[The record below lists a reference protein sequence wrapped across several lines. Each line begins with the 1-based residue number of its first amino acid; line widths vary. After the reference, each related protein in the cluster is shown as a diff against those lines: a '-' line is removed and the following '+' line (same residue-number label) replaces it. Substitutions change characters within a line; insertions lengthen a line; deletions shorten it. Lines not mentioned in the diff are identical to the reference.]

1 MIYYN
6 YVSDVCVFV
15 CLFVFFFFC
24 LFFFWGG
31 GVEGKIRTVAGAS
44 WLRVGRQVGKV
55 CAMYTKQLMG
65 V

>member
-1 MIYYN
+1 MCGLL
-6 YVSDVCVFV
+6 YVSHVCVF
-15 CLFVFFFFC
+15 LFLFCFFFFFC
-24 LFFFWGG
+24 GGG
-31 GVEGKIRTVAGAS
+31 GVEGKIRTVGDAS